1 MSRAKTP
8 SKTSSQIRKRPTPRK
23 HSRTE
28 PFLSGK
34 SLITVLCVL
43 VAAATIALYSPVL
56 GHSFVVWDDHDYVVA
71 NSHVHAGLSWNTI
84 KWAFASTEAANWHP
98 LTWLSHALDYQLFA
112 LSPAGHHLDSVLIHA
127 LNAVVLFLLLV
138 WTTKR
143 VGPSLLV
150 AVLFA
155 VHPLN
160 VESVAWVAERK
171 SVLSTL
177 FFLLAIG
184 AYGWYAHRPGWRRY
198 LLVATL
204 FAAGLMAKPMVI
216 TLPFVLLLLDYWP
229 LERIAFRSLPF
240 AVRQNA
246 DAETSGEKRIATS
259 ELRFLLLEKV
269 PLLLLSA
276 ASAWITVKAQRA
288 GQSVRSLHQFALGL
302 RIENAV
308 VAYVLYLWKMLWPA
322 RLAALYPHS
331 ATALPMWQVVSSAL
345 VLIGVTAAA
354 IIFRRKGYL
363 PVGWFWF
370 LGTLIPVIGLV
381 QVGGAAMADRYAY
394 VPLIGIFVMIA
405 WSLDDV
411 AEAKA
416 VSTTWRV
423 VPALC
428 VLIALGFVTLRQ
440 LSHWENEYTLWA
452 HTVEVTE
459 QNPYA
464 DAVLGDA
471 LMNPDLVTAVSNVD
485 GLDTEQKRM
494 DEARLHY
501 EEALKS
507 YRQLAQQ
514 NPAAYLPDMATTL
527 NEIGNLDRRENRTDE
542 ARQDYEEAMQYYHQL
557 AQQSPDPHLLNM
569 ATTLSNLATVDRREN
584 RLDDASRNYEEAL
597 KIRRQLAQQDP
608 DKYLPSVVDTLIN
621 LGFVEKSQKQTDEAL
636 QHFEEALTIGRQL
649 AQQDPDKYL
658 PALANR
664 LINLGNFDAE
674 QNRMDESR
682 QHYQEALKI
691 YRQLAQQNPAA
702 YLPNVAATL
711 NNLGL
716 LERDQKQNAQAYAH
730 FEEALK
736 VYRQV
741 AQQNPDP
748 YLPETAMVLN
758 NLGRLDGVQNR
769 LDDASQNFE
778 GALKIYRQ
786 LAQQDP
792 DRHLPGLAMTLND
805 LAFLEASQNRTEE
818 SRAHYEEALSILSKL
833 SQSDKRYAGDM
844 ARVEASLQHLNKGN
858 RFQ

>member
-1 MSRAKTP
+1 
-8 SKTSSQIRKRPTPRK
+8 
-23 HSRTE
+23 
-28 PFLSGK
+28 
-34 SLITVLCVL
+34 
-43 VAAATIALYSPVL
+43 
-56 GHSFVVWDDHDYVVA
+56 
-71 NSHVHAGLSWNTI
+71 
-84 KWAFASTEAANWHP
+84 
-98 LTWLSHALDYQLFA
+98 
-112 LSPAGHHLDSVLIHA
+112 
-127 LNAVVLFLLLV
+127 
-138 WTTKR
+138 
-143 VGPSLLV
+143 
-150 AVLFA
+150 
-155 VHPLN
+155 
-160 VESVAWVAERK
+160 
-171 SVLSTL
+171 
-177 FFLLAIG
+177 LAIG
-184 AYGWYAHRPGWRRY
+184 AYGWYARKPDWRRY
-198 LLVATL
+198 LLVAAL

-229 LERIAFRSLPF
+229 LERIAFRSSLF

-246 DAETSGEKRIATS
+246 GDETSGEKRTATS
-259 ELRFLLLEKV
+259 DLRFVLLEKV

-288 GQSVRSLHQFALGL
+288 GQSVRSLHQFPLGL

-331 ATALPMWQVVSSAL
+331 ANTLPAWQVVLSAL
-345 VLIGVTAAA
+345 ILVGITVLVMAL
-354 IIFRRKGYL
+354 RRKGYL

-394 VPLIGIFVMIA
+394 IPLIGIFVMIA
-405 WSLDDV
+405 WSLDDL

-416 VSTTWRV
+416 VSTVWRV
-423 VPALC
+423 FPAVC
-428 VLIALGFVTLRQ
+428 VLIMLGFVTSRQ
-440 LSHWENEYTLWA
+440 LSYWENEYKLWA

-464 DAVLGDA
+464 QAVLGDA
-471 LMNPDLVTAVSNVD
+471 LMNPDLTGAVSNLE

-507 YRQLAQQ
+507 YRELAQQ

-542 ARQDYEEAMQYYHQL
+542 ARQNYEEAMQYYHQL
-557 AQQSPDPHLLNM
+557 AQQNPDPHLVNM
-569 ATTLSNLATVDRREN
+569 ATTLSNLAAVDRREN
-584 RLDDASRNYEEAL
+584 RVDDASRNYEEAL

-621 LGFVEKSQKQTDEAL
+621 LGFVERSQKQTVEAH
-636 QHFEEALTIGRQL
+636 QHFEEALIIGRQL
-649 AQQDPDKYL
+649 AQQDPDRYL

-664 LINLGNFDAE
+664 LINLGNFDTE
-674 QNRMDESR
+674 QNRMDEGR
-682 QHYQEALKI
+682 QHYEEALEI
-691 YRQLAQQNPAA
+691 YQQLAQQNPAA

-716 LERDQKQNAQAYAH
+716 LKRDQKQNAQAYAH

-741 AQQNPDP
+741 AQQNPAA

-758 NLGRLDGVQNR
+758 NLGKLDGARNR
-769 LDDASQNFE
+769 LDDANQNFE

-792 DRHLPGLAMTLND
+792 DRYLPDLAGALNNLAFVDRLQVRLEQSRVNYTEAMTIYRKLAQGNSDRYAND
-805 LAFLEASQNRTEE
+805 L
-818 SRAHYEEALSILSKL
+818 
-833 SQSDKRYAGDM
+833 
-844 ARVEASLQHLNKGN
+844 ARVEAGLAELERKAPA
-858 RFQ
+858 R